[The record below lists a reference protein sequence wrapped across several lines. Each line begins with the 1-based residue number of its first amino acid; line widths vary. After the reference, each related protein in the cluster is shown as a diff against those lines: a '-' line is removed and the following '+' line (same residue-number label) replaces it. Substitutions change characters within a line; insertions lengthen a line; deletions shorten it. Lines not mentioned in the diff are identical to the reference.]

1 MHPDLALIVGLWT
14 LDAAVDDAK
23 GRAAALK
30 KAVTDA
36 DARIAELTTEIER
49 IAVQVGQSVKQEA
62 EVNVE
67 LEKYIRRTQRTQA
80 LLDGHQAVDFI
91 TVEKQLEQCKAH
103 VSRLEDSLLE
113 VLGGIEALRAQAGS
127 LEQER
132 DAVRESK
139 GELHALWVREG
150 RLIRAEL
157 EDLWPK
163 RQAAAEDLSRDMMS
177 RYTGFRERGL
187 VPVSHLGEKVCT
199 ACNVVVQDQMRL
211 EVSSGRRIHNCR
223 GCGRW
228 LLPPIPEEVDPE
240 AESE

>member
-36 DARIAELTTEIER
+36 DARIAGLTTEIER
-49 IAVQVGQSVKQEA
+49 IAVQVGQAVKQEA

-157 EDLWPK
+157 RTSGPSVR
-163 RQAAAEDLSRDMMS
+163 RQR
-177 RYTGFRERGL
+177 R
-187 VPVSHLGEKVCT
+187 
-199 ACNVVVQDQMRL
+199 
-211 EVSSGRRIHNCR
+211 SSV
-223 GCGRW
+223 
-228 LLPPIPEEVDPE
+228 ET
-240 AESE
+240 

>member
-1 MHPDLALIVGLWT
+1 MALIVGLWT

-36 DARIAELTTEIER
+36 DARIAGLTTEIER
-49 IAVQVGQSVKQEA
+49 IAVQVGQAVKQEA

-103 VSRLEDSLLE
+103 VSQLEDSLLE
-113 VLGGIEALRAQAGS
+113 VLGGIEALRAKAGS

-139 GELHALWVREG
+139 GELHALWVR
-150 RLIRAEL
+150 
-157 EDLWPK
+157 
-163 RQAAAEDLSRDMMS
+163 
-177 RYTGFRERGL
+177 
-187 VPVSHLGEKVCT
+187 
-199 ACNVVVQDQMRL
+199 
-211 EVSSGRRIHNCR
+211 
-223 GCGRW
+223 
-228 LLPPIPEEVDPE
+228 
-240 AESE
+240 